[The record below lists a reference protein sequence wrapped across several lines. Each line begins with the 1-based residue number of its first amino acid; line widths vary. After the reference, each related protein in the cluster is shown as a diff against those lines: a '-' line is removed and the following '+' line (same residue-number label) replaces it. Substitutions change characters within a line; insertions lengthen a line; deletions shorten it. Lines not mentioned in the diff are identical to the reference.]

1 MAYEYN
7 LRGLF
12 RPQLDRLPLSEQ
24 VVLYQQRD
32 MTASHLLRIGASLFE
47 SRGMSTIRKRMI
59 DSIYYSSA
67 GLSPHSIL
75 FNRRLSGGYPHFCT
89 GWKSAVHSDSDCNNS
104 TLPELFITRE
114 DLDVHDKWIADRQ
127 RLRGSIE
134 GPDALKH
141 WLRWK
146 EQTPM
151 ENYLLTNLHARK
163 VSVLQHQRF
172 GCCTKL
178 IIYTCILEGSTS
190 LYLFSCFAPKAMKIG
205 LLYLLSL
212 FEHSNSPNKH

>member
-12 RPQLDRLPLSEQ
+12 RPQLDQLPLSEQ
-24 VVLYQQRD
+24 VFLYQQRD

-67 GLSPHSIL
+67 GLSPHSKL

-104 TLPELFITRE
+104 TLPELSIMSE

-127 RLRGSIE
+127 RLRGCIE

-163 VSVLQHQRF
+163 VSNTTVYYKTSGLDVAEANHMYLYF
-172 GCCTKL
+172 G
-178 IIYTCILEGSTS
+178 GSTS
-190 LYLFSCFAPKAMKIG
+190 LYLFSYFASKAMKKLG
-205 LLYLLSL
+205 QSGFLYSL
-212 FEHSNSPNKH
+212 

>member
-12 RPQLDRLPLSEQ
+12 RPRLDQLPLSEQ

-32 MTASHLLRIGASLFE
+32 MTASHLLRVGASLFE
-47 SRGMSTIRKRMI
+47 SRRTSIRKRMI
-59 DSIYYSSA
+59 DSSYYYSSS
-67 GLSPHSIL
+67 GLSPHSEL
-75 FNRRLSGGYPHFCT
+75 FNRRLNDGYPHSRT

-104 TLPELFITRE
+104 TIPKLFITSE

-127 RLRGSIE
+127 RLRGCIE

-151 ENYLLTNLHARK
+151 ESYLLTNLHARK
-163 VSVLQHQRF
+163 VSNALCITTKPEVWMLHRANGMHLYF
-172 GCCTKL
+172 GR
-178 IIYTCILEGSTS
+178 ES
-190 LYLFSCFAPKAMKIG
+190 SCFAPKAMKKLG
-205 LLYLLSL
+205 QSESCL
-212 FEHSNSPNKH
+212 FELTRQTKI